1 MSRDS
6 LYEAGYKKKN
16 NIETTENDLKI
27 EQITKSNNANQ
38 QVKAPLTPKQGKG
51 CLTRVL
57 NTYQQLSLD
66 CLRLYVF

>member
-27 EQITKSNNANQ
+27 EQITKSNNVNK
-38 QVKAPLTPKQGKG
+38 QV
-51 CLTRVL
+51 
-57 NTYQQLSLD
+57 
-66 CLRLYVF
+66 